1 MFLMGMVYFEEST
14 NSYVAVGEA
23 EFHEEIRRRSMAKNM
38 KEVRRAM
45 LNTLADGSTS
55 GSIPLSTNLVK
66 VVTLLAMQPIASGM
80 HVDEV
85 AFQVVET
92 KYAYR
97 SSLPTS
103 RFSWRSMRC
112 SFSSLVWLRDSMPK
126 VHLV

>member
-45 LNTLADGSTS
+45 FNTLVDGSTS

-66 VVTLLAMQPIASGM
+66 VVTLLAMQPSGM

-112 SFSSLVWLRDSMPK
+112 SFSSLVSLRDSMPK

>member
-45 LNTLADGSTS
+45 LNTLVDGSTS
-55 GSIPLSTNLVK
+55 GSIPLSNNLVK
-66 VVTLLAMQPIASGM
+66 VVTLLAMQPSASGM

-85 AFQVVET
+85 AFHVVEA
-92 KYAYR
+92 KCACRGFFAYKPIFLAVHAVFPFIIGFAAGFYAKK
-97 SSLPTS
+97 LI
-103 RFSWRSMRC
+103 
-112 SFSSLVWLRDSMPK
+112 
-126 VHLV
+126 